1 LSGLKVSKN
10 NSVSLFVTFFLH
22 NINMPQLSNHSDLNL
37 GIDWTRIVHN
47 MSTIQLKVTLSKQL
61 HALLQKRAQTI
72 GLTMSSYVKNLIV
85 DDIKDL
91 ALSEQAASK
100 QLEESFQ
107 DAIKNKKHSIEVVNL
122 KETLDNL

>member
-1 LSGLKVSKN
+1 MAEI
-10 NSVSLFVTFFLH
+10 F
-22 NINMPQLSNHSDLNL
+22 NHSDLNL

-61 HALLQKRAQTI
+61 HGLLQKRAQTI

-91 ALSEQAASK
+91 ALSEEEVSK
-100 QLEESFQ
+100 QLEESYQ
-107 DAIKNKKHSIEVVNL
+107 DAIKNKKHSVKVTNL
-122 KETLDNL
+122 QETLDNL

>member
-1 LSGLKVSKN
+1 
-10 NSVSLFVTFFLH
+10 
-22 NINMPQLSNHSDLNL
+22 MAQLTNHSDLNL

-61 HALLQKRAQTI
+61 HSLLQKKAQTI

-91 ALSEQAASK
+91 AFSEQDASK
-100 QLEESFQ
+100 QIEESYRN
-107 DAIKNKKHSIEVVNL
+107 AIKNKKHSIKVTNL
-122 KETLDNL
+122 QETLDNLW

>member
-1 LSGLKVSKN
+1 MG
-10 NSVSLFVTFFLH
+10 
-22 NINMPQLSNHSDLNL
+22 QLTNHSDLNL

-61 HALLQKRAQTI
+61 HSLLQKKAQTI

-91 ALSEQAASK
+91 AFSEQDASK
-100 QLEESFQ
+100 QIEESYRN
-107 DAIKNKKHSIEVVNL
+107 AIKNKKHSIKVTNL
-122 KETLDNL
+122 QETLDNL

>member
-1 LSGLKVSKN
+1 MG
-10 NSVSLFVTFFLH
+10 
-22 NINMPQLSNHSDLNL
+22 QLTNHSNLNL
-37 GIDWTRIVHN
+37 GIAWTRIVHN

-91 ALSEQAASK
+91 AFSEQDASK
-100 QLEESFQ
+100 QLEESYQ
-107 DAIKNKKHSIEVVNL
+107 DAIKNKNKAIKVVNL
-122 KETLDNL
+122 KETLNNLW

>member
-1 LSGLKVSKN
+1 MCLLIDLK
-10 NSVSLFVTFFLH
+10 FVYFFVIFFQH
-22 NINMPQLSNHSDLNL
+22 NTNMAQLANHSDLNL

-85 DDIKDL
+85 EDIKDL
-91 ALSEQAASK
+91 AFSEQEASK

-107 DAIKNKKHSIEVVNL
+107 DAIKNKKNAIKVTNL
-122 KETLDNL
+122 QKTLDNL

>member
-1 LSGLKVSKN
+1 
-10 NSVSLFVTFFLH
+10 
-22 NINMPQLSNHSDLNL
+22 MPQLSNHSDLNL

-91 ALSEQAASK
+91 AFSEQDASK
-100 QLEESFQ
+100 QLEESYQ
-107 DAIKNKKHSIEVVNL
+107 DAIKNKNKAIKVVNL

>member
-1 LSGLKVSKN
+1 
-10 NSVSLFVTFFLH
+10 
-22 NINMPQLSNHSDLNL
+22 MAELSNHSDLNL

-61 HALLQKRAQTI
+61 HSLLQKKAQTI

-91 ALSEQAASK
+91 ALEEKVVSK
-100 QLEESFQ
+100 QVENNYQE
-107 DAIKNKKHSIEVVNL
+107 AIENKKQSIKVTNL